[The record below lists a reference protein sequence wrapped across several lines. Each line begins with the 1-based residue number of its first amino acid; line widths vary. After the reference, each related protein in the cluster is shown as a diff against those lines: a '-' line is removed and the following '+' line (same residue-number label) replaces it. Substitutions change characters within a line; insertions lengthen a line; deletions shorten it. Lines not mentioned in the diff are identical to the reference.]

1 MGDLAYLAWRYL
13 AYHRF
18 KTFVLVASIT
28 LIVYLPIGLRVLV
41 SESSRQLTARAES
54 TPLLIGAKGSP
65 LELVLRTLYFASD
78 LPAEIPFSEVTR
90 VDESRLAKAIPIHA
104 RFHTRDSPIVG
115 TSLDYFSF
123 RRLNLSSGRRFA
135 ILGECVVGA
144 KAAKQSDVGVG
155 DSLLSKPES
164 VFDIAGVYP
173 LKMRVVGILEPN
185 GTPDDQAVF
194 VDVKTAW
201 VIAGL
206 AHGHQDLSRSDA
218 TDGVLRRD
226 GNQIVANA
234 SVVQYN
240 EITASNVAS
249 FHFHRNPETFPIT
262 SVIAIPQN
270 DKSGTLLR
278 GRYLGD
284 TELVQIVEPA
294 NVMGDLLETVLTVR
308 RYFSIAV
315 AIVSTATLATM
326 TLVFVLSLQ
335 LRRREIE
342 TIMKIGGSRIQIV
355 GLIGSEIAGVL
366 LLGVTLS
373 AILAVIT
380 ASFSTWATQW
390 IVQMS

>member
-1 MGDLAYLAWRYL
+1 M
-13 AYHRF
+13 
-18 KTFVLVASIT
+18 
-28 LIVYLPIGLRVLV
+28 
-41 SESSRQLTARAES
+41 
-54 TPLLIGAKGSP
+54 
-65 LELVLRTLYFASD
+65 
-78 LPAEIPFSEVTR
+78 
-90 VDESRLAKAIPIHA
+90 
-104 RFHTRDSPIVG
+104 
-115 TSLDYFSF
+115 
-123 RRLNLSSGRRFA
+123 SSGRLFA

-144 KAAKQSDVGVG
+144 KAARQAGVTVG

-173 LKMRVVGILEPN
+173 LKMRVVGVLAPN
-185 GTPDDQAVF
+185 GTPDDHAVF

-206 AHGHQDLSRSDA
+206 AHGHQDLSKSEA
-218 TDGVLRRD
+218 KDGVLRRD

-240 EITASNVAS
+240 EITANNVAS
-249 FHFHRNPETFPIT
+249 FHFHGNPETFPIT
-262 SVIAIPQN
+262 SVTAIPKN
-270 DKSGTLLR
+270 EKSGTLLR
-278 GRYLGD
+278 GRYLGEK
-284 TELVQIVEPA
+284 ELVQIVQPA
-294 NVMGDLLETVLTVR
+294 SVMGELLETVLTVR

-355 GLIGSEIAGVL
+355 GLIGSEVAGVL

-373 AILAVIT
+373 AILSVIT
-380 ASFSTWATQW
+380 AWFSSWATQW